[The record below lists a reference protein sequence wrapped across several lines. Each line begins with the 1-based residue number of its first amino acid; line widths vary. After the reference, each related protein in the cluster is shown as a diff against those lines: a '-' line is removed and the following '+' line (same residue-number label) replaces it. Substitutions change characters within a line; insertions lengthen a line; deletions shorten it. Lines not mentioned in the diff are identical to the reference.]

1 VQARCN
7 FSYKEGLYKR
17 LFSMFLVKFEY
28 SK

>member
-7 FSYKEGLYKR
+7 FSIYKR